1 MNNLQAENLQA
12 ENTKHKRPSYDNTT
26 EWGMYTLVSPH
37 YNLLVELK
45 CYFQE
50 LKAVSQLCNE
60 HWSFNDYVRNSHCQ
74 IK

>member
-1 MNNLQAENLQA
+1 MNNLQAENLQTD
-12 ENTKHKRPSYDNTT
+12 NTTHNRPSYDNIT

-37 YNLLVELK
+37 YKLLVELK
-45 CYFQE
+45 LHFQE

-60 HWSFNDYVRNSHCQ
+60 HWSFYDYVGSSRCQ